1 MSNPLLQAGLPA
13 YDRIEPE
20 HAVPAIESCIADCQ
34 AALTDIKAASSS
46 LDATTLVTAESVA
59 DQRLSQAWSTISHLH
74 AVCNSPA
81 WREAHQAC
89 LAKIMAYATDRGQD
103 RELLACYQQAAARE
117 DFVDQSAAVQ
127 RAVTL
132 AIQDFQRSGVDLEG
146 SAREAFKA
154 DQLRLSELSTQFG
167 HHVLDAS
174 EAYVERFDDAAALAG
189 LPDDALAQLAQLAE
203 QAEESGWRANLSF
216 PAFRAIITYADDRDL
231 RARFYRAWNS
241 RASDRGPLAG
251 QHDNGAIVDEILTL
265 RQRQAGRLGFAHHA
279 DYQLARRMADSV
291 EDIEAFLHDL
301 VARAKPLAQAQ
312 LAELQAYADQLGGPN
327 PLQPWD
333 VAYYSEK
340 LRDAQLGVSDEQ
352 LKPWFEVGRVIHGV
366 FAVAESLFNVRFV
379 ADETVSTWHSSVQF
393 FHVLDGDGEAFAGL
407 YVDLYARSGKQ
418 GGAWMS
424 VCRARMA
431 LGEHQQA
438 PVANLT
444 CNFAPPTE
452 GRPSL
457 LTHND
462 VVTLFH
468 EFGHCLHHLLTQVE
482 VPSVAGI
489 DGVEW
494 DAVEL
499 PSQLLEG
506 WAWAKPSL
514 DRFALHV
521 EDKQPLPESLC
532 TGLVANRQFQGA
544 MMLLRQIQFA
554 LTDLSLHSRPEVD
567 VLAVMNEIHE
577 QVALMPMT
585 EDNRFVM
592 SFSHLFNG
600 GYSAG
605 YYSYLWAERLAR
617 DAFSVFDAEGLFDA
631 ELGQRLAD
639 EILSVGASRPMAE
652 SWQAFRGREAALEPL
667 LAAYGVAA

>member
-13 YDRIEPE
+13 YDRIEPS
-20 HAVPAIESCIADCQ
+20 HALPAVESCIADCQ
-34 AALTDIKAASSS
+34 AVIADLKTRTAT
-46 LDATTLVTAESVA
+46 LDASALITAESLV
-59 DQRLSQAWSTISHLH
+59 DQRLSQVWSTISHLH

-89 LAKIMAYATDRGQD
+89 QAQIMAYATERGQD
-103 RELLACYQQAAARE
+103 RQLLACYQQVAER
-117 DFVDQSAAVQ
+117 DDLSSHSAAVQ

-132 AIQDFQRSGVDLEG
+132 AIKDFQLSGVDLEG
-146 SAREAFKA
+146 AVRQAFKA

-174 EAYVERFDDAAALAG
+174 EAYVETFDQAAQLAG
-189 LPDDALAQLAQLAE
+189 LPEDALAQLAQLAE
-203 QAEESGWRANLSF
+203 QAGESGWRANLSF
-216 PAFRAIITYADDRDL
+216 PAFRAIITYADDRAL
-231 RARFYRAWNS
+231 RERFYRAWNT

-265 RQRQAGRLGFAHHA
+265 RQQQAQRLGFAHHA
-279 DYQLARRMADSV
+279 DQQLARRMANSV
-291 EDIEAFLHDL
+291 ADIEAFLHDL
-301 VARAKPLAQAQ
+301 VARAKPLAQRQ
-312 LAELQAYADQLGGPN
+312 LDDLQAFADRLDGPS

-333 VAYYSEK
+333 LAYYSEK
-340 LRDAQLGVSDEQ
+340 LRDEQLGISDEM
-352 LKPWFEVGRVIHGV
+352 LKPWFEAGRVITGV
-366 FAVAESLFNVRFV
+366 FAVAESLFGVRFV
-379 ADETVSTWHSSVQF
+379 ADEQVSTWRPSVQF
-393 FHVLDGDGEAFAGL
+393 FHVLDAQGEAFAGL

-468 EFGHCLHHLLTQVE
+468 EFGHCLHHLLTRVE

-506 WAWAKPSL
+506 WAWAQPSL

-521 EDKQPLPESLC
+521 EDQQPLPQALSR
-532 TGLVANRQFQGA
+532 GLVANRQFQGA
-544 MMLLRQIQFA
+544 MALLRQIQFA
-554 LTDLSLHSRPEVD
+554 LTDLALHSRPEVD
-567 VLAVMNEIHE
+567 VLAVMAEIHE
-577 QVALMPMT
+577 AVAIMPMS

-617 DAFSVFDAEGLFDA
+617 DAFAVFDAEGLFNGQ
-631 ELGQRLAD
+631 LGQRLAD
-639 EILSVGASRPMAE
+639 EILAVGASRPMAD
-652 SWQAFRGREAALEPL
+652 SWQAFRGQEAALEPL
-667 LAAYGVAA
+667 LNAYGVAA